1 MYCPQSSLFYLPS
14 TCLSRSH
21 RSTNRLATRSA
32 CFFKVLTLLSL
43 LFLFPS
49 LLLRFAHSLLL
60 SLIHLPFA
68 MSKKKSLKKYLQR
81 AREMETGGYSWAEG
95 LAETFFLVPAPA
107 QLSAYAN
114 HGLKN

>member
-1 MYCPQSSLFYLPS
+1 
-14 TCLSRSH
+14 
-21 RSTNRLATRSA
+21 
-32 CFFKVLTLLSL
+32 
-43 LFLFPS
+43 
-49 LLLRFAHSLLL
+49 
-60 SLIHLPFA
+60 